1 MTDRPAARFDVD
13 DVIAYARPRPRPRKV
28 RPAVRELLGWVTFAL
43 VLLAAVT
50 VDGLDDAQLIALSV
64 ALVCV
69 GGAWALLRWDER

>member
-1 MTDRPAARFDVD
+1 MTDRPAVRFYD
-13 DVIAYARPRPRPRKV
+13 DPVSCYARPRPRKV
-28 RPAVRELLGWVTFAL
+28 RLALRELLGWVTFAL